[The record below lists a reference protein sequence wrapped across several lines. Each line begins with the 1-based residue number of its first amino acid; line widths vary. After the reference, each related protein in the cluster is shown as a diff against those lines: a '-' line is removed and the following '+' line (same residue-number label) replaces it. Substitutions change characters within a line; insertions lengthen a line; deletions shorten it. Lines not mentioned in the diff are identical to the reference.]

1 MLDVDEHLE
10 RFEGRLSVLERS
22 EENFWWDV
30 SEVEFE
36 PLSADVD
43 KSSECFVE
51 SKEFVEFLWGIVED
65 DPDGVPRQIA
75 QGQFVL
81 IFHFDVFFKTSLLS
95 LWQSFT
101 IACHFCLFRLSIASH
116 LADHS
121 LFASNLLCLGNAWL
135 LLGRCLCWLIEVVV

>member
-10 RFEGRLSVLERS
+10 RFEGRLSVLEGG

-43 KSSECFVE
+43 KSCECFVE
-51 SKEFVEFLWGIVED
+51 SEKFVEFLWGIVED

-75 QGQFVL
+75 QG
-81 IFHFDVFFKTSLLS
+81 
-95 LWQSFT
+95 
-101 IACHFCLFRLSIASH
+101 
-116 LADHS
+116 
-121 LFASNLLCLGNAWL
+121 
-135 LLGRCLCWLIEVVV
+135 